1 MFDVSNPLNNQKK
14 QNSRLKVIIG
24 IPAFNE
30 EKNIGSIVAQLK
42 QKYDHVLV
50 CDDGSSDMT
59 STISSSLGAIVVK
72 HEKNLGYGA
81 AIKTIFNEARKVEG
95 DVLVT
100 FDADGQ
106 HQVSEIDSVLQPIS
120 ENKADI
126 VIGSRFLGSA
136 KDLPKYRKF
145 GIKTITGLTN
155 VMTGSKITDSQSG
168 FRAYSAKVLN
178 EISPTESGMG
188 ISTEIL
194 IKASQKGLRITEVP
208 ITISYENSSPS
219 QEPISHG
226 TSVILS
232 TLKHMAIE
240 RPLLYYGV
248 TGLCFLALGLFFGA
262 WAIQIYSE
270 ERVIMTNIALIGIGG
285 VILGTI
291 LLITATILYSIVSV
305 VRERR

>member
-1 MFDVSNPLNNQKK
+1 M
-14 QNSRLKVIIG
+14 KVIIG

-30 EKNIGSIVAQLK
+30 EKNIGAIVAKLK
-42 QKYDHVLV
+42 MKYEHVIV
-50 CDDGSSDMT
+50 CDDGSLDMT
-59 STISSSLGAIVVK
+59 QAIASSLGAIVVK
-72 HEKNLGYGA
+72 HSTNLGYGA
-81 AIKTIFNEARKVEG
+81 AIRTIFNEAKKVDG

-106 HQVSEIDSVLQPIS
+106 HKISEIDSVLKPIS

-126 VIGSRFLGSA
+126 VIGSRFLGST
-136 KDLPKYRKF
+136 KDLPKYRKI

-155 VMTGSKITDSQSG
+155 TLTGGNITDAQSG
-168 FRAYSAKVLN
+168 FRAYSKKVLN

-194 IKASQKGLRITEVP
+194 IKSSKKQMRISEIP
-208 ITISYENSSPS
+208 ITISYDGNTHS

-226 TSVILS
+226 TSVVFS
-232 TLKHMAIE
+232 TLKHVAIE

-248 TGLCFLALGLFFGA
+248 TGLCFIIVGLVFGG
-262 WAIQIYSE
+262 WTIQIYSE
-270 ERVIMTNIALIGIGG
+270 ERVVITNLAIIGVGG

-291 LLITATILYSIVSV
+291 LLITATILYSIVNV
-305 VRERR
+305 IREKR

>member
-1 MFDVSNPLNNQKK
+1 M
-14 QNSRLKVIIG
+14 IIG

-30 EKNIGSIVAQLK
+30 EKNIGAIVAKLK
-42 QKYDHVLV
+42 KKYDHVLV

-59 STISSSLGAIVVK
+59 ETIASSLGAIVVK
-72 HEKNLGYGA
+72 HLSNLGYGA
-81 AIKTIFNEARKVEG
+81 AIKTIFHEARKLDG

-106 HQVSEIDSVLQPIS
+106 HHISEIDSVLQPIFDK
-120 ENKADI
+120 KADI
-126 VIGSRFLGSA
+126 VIGSRFLGST
-136 KDLPKYRKF
+136 KDLPKYRKI

-155 VMTGSKITDSQSG
+155 AMTGSKISDAQSG
-168 FRAYSAKVLN
+168 FRAYSKKILN
-178 EISPTESGMG
+178 EISPTETGMG

-194 IKASQKGLRITEVP
+194 IKSSKKNFPIVEVP
-208 ITISYENSSPS
+208 ITISYGDNSHS

-232 TLKHMAIE
+232 TVKHVAIE

-248 TGLCFLALGLFFGA
+248 TGLCFLIVGLIFGA
-262 WAIQIYSE
+262 WTIQIYSD
-270 ERVIMTNIALIGIGG
+270 ERVVMTNIALVGIGG

-291 LLITATILYSIVSV
+291 LLITGTILYSIVNV
-305 VRERR
+305 VREKR

>member
-1 MFDVSNPLNNQKK
+1 M
-14 QNSRLKVIIG
+14 IG

-30 EKNIGSIVAQLK
+30 EENIGPIIAKLK
-42 QKYDHVLV
+42 QKYDHVIV
-50 CDDGSSDMT
+50 CDDGSSDLT
-59 STISSSLGAIVVK
+59 GDIADSLGAHVVK
-72 HEKNLGYGA
+72 HEKNLGYGS
-81 AIKTIFNEARKVEG
+81 AIKTIFNEAKKIDG

-106 HQVSEIDSVLQPIS
+106 HQISEIDHVLKPIL
-120 ENKADI
+120 ENIADI
-126 VIGSRFLGSA
+126 VIGSRFLG
-136 KDLPKYRKF
+136 KTKNLPKYRKI

-168 FRAYSAKVLN
+168 FRAYSSKVLK

-194 IKASQKGLRITEVP
+194 IKASKINLRITEIP
-208 ITISYENSSPS
+208 ITISYENNKHS

-232 TLKHMAIE
+232 TIKYVAIE
-240 RPLLYYGV
+240 RPLLFYGV
-248 TGLCFLALGLFFGA
+248 TGLCFLAIGLFFGG
-262 WAIQIYSE
+262 WTLQIYSE
-270 ERVIMTNIALIGIGG
+270 ERVVMTNMALVGMGG

-291 LLITATILYSIVSV
+291 LLISATILYSIVSV
-305 VRERR
+305 VREK

>member
-1 MFDVSNPLNNQKK
+1 MK
-14 QNSRLKVIIG
+14 ITIG

-30 EKNIGSIVAQLK
+30 EKNIASVITRLMKTYDSII
-42 QKYDHVLV
+42 V
-50 CDDGSSDMT
+50 CDDGSTDMT
-59 STISSSLGAIVVK
+59 ATISSSLGAHVVR
-72 HEKNLGYGA
+72 HEKNMGYGS
-81 AIKTIFNEARKVEG
+81 AIKTIFNEAKKT
-95 DVLVT
+95 DCDILVT

-106 HQVSEIDSVLQPIS
+106 HQISDIESVLEPLF
-120 ENKADI
+120 EEKADI
-126 VIGSRFLGSA
+126 VIGSRFLGKT
-136 KDLPKYRKF
+136 KDLPKYRKI

-168 FRAYSAKVLN
+168 FRAYSKKVLA

-194 IKASQKGLRITEVP
+194 IKASKKDLKITEIP
-208 ITISYENSSPS
+208 ITISYTDNKHS

-226 TSVILS
+226 TSVIMS
-232 TLKHMAIE
+232 TVKHVAIE

-248 TGLCFLALGLFFGA
+248 TGLCFLILGLIFGA
-262 WAIQIYSE
+262 WTLQIYSE
-270 ERVIMTNIALIGIGG
+270 ERVVMTNIALVGVGG

-291 LLITATILYSIVSV
+291 LLITATILYSIVNV

>member
-1 MFDVSNPLNNQKK
+1 MKI
-14 QNSRLKVIIG
+14 IIG

-30 EKNIGSIVAQLK
+30 EKNIGPIVAKLMK
-42 QKYDHVLV
+42 KYDQVIV

-59 STISSSLGAIVVK
+59 STIASSLGAHVIK
-72 HEKNLGYGA
+72 HDKNLGYGS
-81 AIKTIFNEARKVEG
+81 AIKTIFNQAGKIEG
-95 DVLVT
+95 DILVT

-106 HQVSEIDSVLQPIS
+106 HQISEIDSVLQPIF

-126 VIGSRFLGSA
+126 VIGSRFLGET
-136 KDLPKYRKF
+136 KDLPRYRKI

-155 VMTGSKITDSQSG
+155 IMTGSKITDSQSG
-168 FRAYSAKVLN
+168 FRAYSKRVLK

-194 IKASQKGLRITEVP
+194 IKAAKKEMRIVEVP
-208 ITISYENSSPS
+208 ITISYEGSTHS

-226 TSVILS
+226 TSVIMS
-232 TLKHMAIE
+232 TIKHVAIE

-248 TGLCFLALGLFFGA
+248 SGICFLIVGLIFGA
-262 WAIQIYSE
+262 WTLQIYSE
-270 ERVIMTNIALIGIGG
+270 QRQVITNIALVGIGG

-291 LLITATILYSIVSV
+291 LLISGTILYSIVSV
-305 VRERR
+305 VREKR

>member
-1 MFDVSNPLNNQKK
+1 MKI
-14 QNSRLKVIIG
+14 IIG

-30 EKNIGSIVAQLK
+30 EKNIGPIVAKLK
-42 QKYDHVLV
+42 KKYDQVIV

-59 STISSSLGAIVVK
+59 ETIASSLGAHVVK
-72 HEKNLGYGA
+72 HEKNLGYGS
-81 AIKTIFNEARKVEG
+81 AIKTIFNEAGKLEG

-106 HQVSEIDSVLQPIS
+106 HQISEIESVLQPIF

-126 VIGSRFLGSA
+126 VIGSRFLGET
-136 KDLPKYRKF
+136 KDLPKYRKI

-168 FRAYSAKVLN
+168 FRAYSKKVLK

-194 IKASQKGLRITEVP
+194 IKASKKEMRIVEVP
-208 ITISYENSSPS
+208 ITISYEGSTHS

-226 TSVILS
+226 TSVVMS
-232 TLKHMAIE
+232 TIKHVAIE

-248 TGLCFLALGLFFGA
+248 SGLAFLIVGLIFGA
-262 WAIQIYSE
+262 WTLQIYSE
-270 ERVIMTNIALIGIGG
+270 ERQVITNIALVGIGG

-291 LLITATILYSIVSV
+291 LLISGTILYSIVSV
-305 VRERR
+305 VREKR

>member
-1 MFDVSNPLNNQKK
+1 M
-14 QNSRLKVIIG
+14 IG

-30 EKNIGSIVAQLK
+30 EKNIGAIVAKLR
-42 QKYDHVLV
+42 QKYDYVVV

-59 STISSSLGAIVVK
+59 STIASSLGARVVK

-81 AIKTIFNEARKVEG
+81 AIKTIFNEAKKT
-95 DVLVT
+95 DCDILVT

-106 HQVSEIDSVLQPIS
+106 HQISEIDSILAPLY
-120 ENKADI
+120 EDKADI
-126 VIGSRFLGSA
+126 VIGSRFLGES
-136 KDLPKYRKF
+136 KDLPKYRKI

-168 FRAYSAKVLN
+168 FRAYSSKVLR
-178 EISPTESGMG
+178 EILPTESGMG

-194 IKASQKGLRITEVP
+194 IKASKKEMRIVEVP
-208 ITISYENSSPS
+208 ITITYEGDSHS

-226 TSVILS
+226 TSVIMS
-232 TLKHMAIE
+232 TIKHVAIE

-248 TGLCFLALGLFFGA
+248 TGLCFLAVGLIFGA
-262 WAIQIYSE
+262 WTLQIYSE
-270 ERVIMTNIALIGIGG
+270 ERVVMTNIALVGIGG
-285 VILGTI
+285 VILGTV
-291 LLITATILYSIVSV
+291 LLISGTILYSIVNL

>member
-1 MFDVSNPLNNQKK
+1 MKI
-14 QNSRLKVIIG
+14 IIG

-30 EKNIGSIVAQLK
+30 EKNIGPIVAKLK
-42 QKYDHVLV
+42 KKYDQVIV

-59 STISSSLGAIVVK
+59 ETIASSLGAHVIK
-72 HEKNLGYGA
+72 HEKNLGYGS
-81 AIKTIFNEARKVEG
+81 AIKTIFNEAGKLEG
-95 DVLVT
+95 DILVT

-106 HQVSEIDSVLQPIS
+106 HQISEIESVLQPIF

-126 VIGSRFLGSA
+126 VIGSRFLGET
-136 KDLPKYRKF
+136 KDLPKYRKI

-168 FRAYSAKVLN
+168 FRAYSKKVLK

-194 IKASQKGLRITEVP
+194 IKASKKEMRIVEIP
-208 ITISYENSSPS
+208 ITISYEGSTHS

-226 TSVILS
+226 TSVIMS
-232 TLKHMAIE
+232 TIKHVAIE

-248 TGLCFLALGLFFGA
+248 SGLAFLIVGLIFGA
-262 WAIQIYSE
+262 WTLQIYSE
-270 ERVIMTNIALIGIGG
+270 ERQVITNIALVGIGG

-291 LLITATILYSIVSV
+291 LLISGTILYSIVSV
-305 VRERR
+305 VREKR

>member
-1 MFDVSNPLNNQKK
+1 MNNT
-14 QNSRLKVIIG
+14 LKVIIG

-30 EKNIGSIVAQLK
+30 EKNIGSIVAKLK
-42 QKYDHVLV
+42 IKYDHVIV

-59 STISSSLGAIVVK
+59 ETIASSLGAIVVK
-72 HEKNLGYGA
+72 HSKNLGYGA
-81 AIKTIFNEARKVEG
+81 AIKTIFNESKKIDG

-106 HQVSEIDSVLQPIS
+106 HQISEIDSVLKPLF

-126 VIGSRFLGSA
+126 VIGSRFLGTT
-136 KDLPKYRKF
+136 KNLPKYRKF

-155 VMTGSKITDSQSG
+155 TMTGSNLSDAQSG
-168 FRAYSAKVLN
+168 FRAYSKNVLN
-178 EISPTESGMG
+178 EISPTDSGMG

-194 IKASQKGLRITEVP
+194 IKSSKKNMKITEVP
-208 ITISYENSSPS
+208 ITISYENNSHT

-226 TSVILS
+226 ASVIVS
-232 TLKHMAIE
+232 TIKHVAME

-248 TGLCFLALGLFFGA
+248 TGLCFLILGLIFGG
-262 WAIQIYSE
+262 WTIQIYSE
-270 ERVIMTNIALIGIGG
+270 TGSVTTNIALVGIGG

-291 LLITATILYSIVSV
+291 LLITATILYSIANV
-305 VRERR
+305 VREKK

>member
-1 MFDVSNPLNNQKK
+1 MKI
-14 QNSRLKVIIG
+14 IIG

-30 EKNIGSIVAQLK
+30 EKNIGPIVAKLK
-42 QKYDHVLV
+42 KKYDQVIV

-59 STISSSLGAIVVK
+59 ETIALSLGAHVVK
-72 HEKNLGYGA
+72 HDKNLGYGS
-81 AIKTIFNEARKVEG
+81 AIKTIFNESRKLEC

-106 HQVSEIDSVLQPIS
+106 HQISEIDSVLQPIF

-126 VIGSRFLGSA
+126 VIGSRFLGET
-136 KDLPKYRKF
+136 KDLPRYRKI

-168 FRAYSAKVLN
+168 FRAYTKKVLK

-194 IKASQKGLRITEVP
+194 IKASKKDMRIVEVP
-208 ITISYENSSPS
+208 ITISYEDNKHS

-226 TSVILS
+226 TSVIMS
-232 TLKHMAIE
+232 TIKHVAIE

-248 TGLCFLALGLFFGA
+248 SGISFLILGLIFGA
-262 WAIQIYSE
+262 WALQIYSE
-270 ERVIMTNIALIGIGG
+270 ERVVITNIALVGIGG

-291 LLITATILYSIVSV
+291 LLISGTILYSIVSV
-305 VRERR
+305 VREKR

>member
-1 MFDVSNPLNNQKK
+1 MKI
-14 QNSRLKVIIG
+14 IIG

-30 EKNIGSIVAQLK
+30 EKNIGPIVAKLK
-42 QKYDHVLV
+42 KKYDQVIV

-59 STISSSLGAIVVK
+59 ETIASSLGAHVVK
-72 HEKNLGYGA
+72 HEKNLGYGS
-81 AIKTIFNEARKVEG
+81 AIKTIFNEAGKLEG

-106 HQVSEIDSVLQPIS
+106 HQISEIESVLQPIF

-126 VIGSRFLGSA
+126 VIGSRFLGET
-136 KDLPKYRKF
+136 KDLPKYRKI

-168 FRAYSAKVLN
+168 FRAYSKKVLK

-194 IKASQKGLRITEVP
+194 IKASKKEMRIVEVP
-208 ITISYENSSPS
+208 ITISYEGSTHS

-226 TSVILS
+226 TSVIMS
-232 TLKHMAIE
+232 TIKHVAIE

-248 TGLCFLALGLFFGA
+248 SGLAFLIVGLIFGA
-262 WAIQIYSE
+262 WTLQIYSE
-270 ERVIMTNIALIGIGG
+270 ERQVITNIALVGIGG

-291 LLITATILYSIVSV
+291 LLISGTILYSIVSV
-305 VRERR
+305 VREKR

>member
-1 MFDVSNPLNNQKK
+1 MKI
-14 QNSRLKVIIG
+14 IIG
-24 IPAFNE
+24 IPAYNE
-30 EKNIGSIVAQLK
+30 EKNIGPIVAKLK
-42 QKYDHVLV
+42 KKYDQVIV

-59 STISSSLGAIVVK
+59 AAIASSLGACVIK
-72 HEKNLGYGA
+72 HEKNMGYGS
-81 AIKTIFNEARKVEG
+81 AIKTIFNEAKKIDG

-106 HQVSEIDSVLQPIS
+106 HQISDIDSVLKPIS
-120 ENKADI
+120 ENIADI
-126 VIGSRFLGSA
+126 VIGSRFLG
-136 KDLPKYRKF
+136 KTDDMPKYRKI

-168 FRAYSAKVLN
+168 FRAYTNKVLK

-194 IKASQKGLRITEVP
+194 IKASKKEMRIVEVP
-208 ITISYENSSPS
+208 ITISYEGNTHS

-226 TSVILS
+226 TSVIMS
-232 TLKHMAIE
+232 TIKHVAIE

-248 TGLCFLALGLFFGA
+248 TGLCLLAVGLIFGA
-262 WAIQIYSE
+262 WTLQIYSE
-270 ERVIMTNIALIGIGG
+270 ERVVMTNIALVGIGG
-285 VILGTI
+285 VILGTV
-291 LLITATILYSIVSV
+291 LLISGTILYSIVNV

>member
-1 MFDVSNPLNNQKK
+1 M
-14 QNSRLKVIIG
+14 KVLVG

-30 EKNIGSIVAQLK
+30 EKNIGPIILKLK
-42 QKYDHVLV
+42 QKYDVLI

-59 STISSSLGAIVVK
+59 SSIASSLGATVVK

-81 AIKTIFNEARKVEG
+81 AIKTIFFEAKKINC
-95 DVLVT
+95 DILVT

-106 HQVSEIDSVLQPIS
+106 HQISDIDSILKPFS
-120 ENKADI
+120 ENEIDI
-126 VIGSRFLGSA
+126 VIGSRFLGKT

-155 VMTGSKITDSQSG
+155 VVTGSKITDAQSG
-168 FRAYSAKVLN
+168 FRAYSKKVLN

-194 IKASQKGLRITEVP
+194 IKSSKKQMRVTEVP
-208 ITISYENSSPS
+208 ITISYEDNIPS

-232 TLKHMAIE
+232 TIKHVAIQ

-248 TGLCFLALGLFFGA
+248 TGLCLLVVGLIFGA
-262 WAIQIYSE
+262 WMIHIYSE
-270 ERVIMTNIALIGIGG
+270 ERVIMTNIALISIGG
-285 VILGTI
+285 IILGTV
-291 LLITATILYSIVSV
+291 LLISATILYSIVSV
-305 VRERR
+305 VKENR

>member
-1 MFDVSNPLNNQKK
+1 MKI
-14 QNSRLKVIIG
+14 IIG

-30 EKNIGSIVAQLK
+30 EKNIGPIVAKLK
-42 QKYDHVLV
+42 KKYDQVIV

-59 STISSSLGAIVVK
+59 ETIASSLGALVVK
-72 HEKNLGYGA
+72 HETNLGYGS
-81 AIKTIFNEARKVEG
+81 AIKTIFNEAGKLEG

-106 HQVSEIDSVLQPIS
+106 HQISEIDSVLQPFF
-120 ENKADI
+120 ENKADV
-126 VIGSRFLGSA
+126 VIGSRFLGET
-136 KDLPKYRKF
+136 KDLPKYRKI

-155 VMTGSKITDSQSG
+155 MMTGSKISDSQSG
-168 FRAYSAKVLN
+168 FRAYSKKVLK

-194 IKASQKGLRITEVP
+194 IKASKKEMRIVEVP
-208 ITISYENSSPS
+208 ITISYEGNTHS

-226 TSVILS
+226 TSVIMS
-232 TLKHMAIE
+232 TIKHVAIE

-248 TGLCFLALGLFFGA
+248 TGLSFLIVGLVFGA
-262 WAIQIYSE
+262 WTLQIYSE
-270 ERVIMTNIALIGIGG
+270 QQQVITNIALVGIGG

-291 LLITATILYSIVSV
+291 LLISGTILYSIVSV
-305 VRERR
+305 VREKR

>member
-1 MFDVSNPLNNQKK
+1 
-14 QNSRLKVIIG
+14 LKVIIG

-30 EKNIGSIVAQLK
+30 EKNIGAIVAKLK
-42 QKYDHVLV
+42 IKYDHVIV

-59 STISSSLGAIVVK
+59 ETIASSLGAIVVK
-72 HEKNLGYGA
+72 HSKNLGYGA
-81 AIKTIFNEARKVEG
+81 AIKTIFNESKKIDG

-106 HQVSEIDSVLQPIS
+106 HQISEIDSVLKPLF

-126 VIGSRFLGSA
+126 VIGSRFLGTT
-136 KDLPKYRKF
+136 KNLPKYRKF

-155 VMTGSKITDSQSG
+155 TMTGSNLSDAQSG
-168 FRAYSAKVLN
+168 FRAYSKNVLN
-178 EISPTESGMG
+178 EISPTDSGMG

-194 IKASQKGLRITEVP
+194 IKSSNKNMKITEVP
-208 ITISYENSSPS
+208 ITISYENNSHS

-226 TSVILS
+226 ASVIVS
-232 TLKHMAIE
+232 TIKHVAME

-248 TGLCFLALGLFFGA
+248 TGLFFLIVGLIFGG
-262 WAIQIYSE
+262 WTIQIYSE
-270 ERVIMTNIALIGIGG
+270 TGSVTTNIALVGIGG

-291 LLITATILYSIVSV
+291 LLITATILYSIANV
-305 VRERR
+305 VREKK

>member
-1 MFDVSNPLNNQKK
+1 MKI
-14 QNSRLKVIIG
+14 IIG

-30 EKNIGSIVAQLK
+30 EKNIGPIIVKLK
-42 QKYDHVLV
+42 KKYDQVIV

-59 STISSSLGAIVVK
+59 STIASSLGAHVVK
-72 HEKNLGYGA
+72 HDKNLGYGS
-81 AIKTIFNEARKVEG
+81 AIKTIFNQAEKIEG
-95 DVLVT
+95 DILVT

-106 HQVSEIDSVLQPIS
+106 HQISEIDSVLQPIF

-126 VIGSRFLGSA
+126 VIGSRFLGET
-136 KDLPKYRKF
+136 KDLPRYRKI

-155 VMTGSKITDSQSG
+155 IMTGSKITDSQSG
-168 FRAYSAKVLN
+168 FRAYTKKVLK

-194 IKASQKGLRITEVP
+194 IKAAKKEMRIVEVP
-208 ITISYENSSPS
+208 ITISYEGSTHS

-226 TSVILS
+226 TSVIIS
-232 TLKHMAIE
+232 TIKHVAIE

-248 TGLCFLALGLFFGA
+248 SGICFLIVGLIFGA
-262 WAIQIYSE
+262 WTLQIYSE
-270 ERVIMTNIALIGIGG
+270 QKQVITNIALVGIGG

-291 LLITATILYSIVSV
+291 LLISGTILYSIISV
-305 VRERR
+305 VREKR

>member
-1 MFDVSNPLNNQKK
+1 M
-14 QNSRLKVIIG
+14 KVIIG

-30 EKNIGSIVAQLK
+30 EKNIGVIVAKLK
-42 QKYDHVLV
+42 KKYEYVIV

-59 STISSSLGAIVVK
+59 ETIASSLGAIVVK
-72 HEKNLGYGA
+72 HKTNLGYGA
-81 AIKTIFNEARKVEG
+81 AIRTIFNHARKIDG

-106 HQVSEIDSVLQPIS
+106 HQISEIDSVLKPLF

-126 VIGSRFLGSA
+126 VIGSRFLGKT
-136 KDLPKYRKF
+136 KDLPKYRKI

-155 VMTGSKITDSQSG
+155 AMTGSDITDAQSG
-168 FRAYSAKVLN
+168 FRAYSKKVLN
-178 EISPTESGMG
+178 EITPTESGMG

-194 IKASQKGLRITEVP
+194 IKSSKKEMRIIEVP
-208 ITISYENSSPS
+208 ITISYQGDTSS

-226 TSVILS
+226 TSVIFS
-232 TLKHMAIE
+232 TIKYVAIE

-248 TGLCFLALGLFFGA
+248 TGLCFLVVGLIFGG
-262 WAIQIYSE
+262 WTIQTYSE
-270 ERVIMTNIALIGIGG
+270 TQDVDTNAALVGIGG

-291 LLITATILYSIVSV
+291 LLISATILYTIVSV
-305 VRERR
+305 VREKR